1 MPDQAPE
8 AAQLVASVED
18 QVRVDAAPLVTLAGL
33 ALIDSVAAWALTAH
47 TSAMTG
53 SAAMRNRANKF
64 FLREIE
70 IGFITVHFL
79 KFIGVEM
86 DQMRCKKECC
96 SLSACA

>member
-1 MPDQAPE
+1 MPDHAPE

-18 QVRVDAAPLVTLAGL
+18 QVRVDAAPVLTLKGL
-33 ALIDSVAAWALTAH
+33 ALMESVAAWATLH
-47 TSAMTG
+47 SAMTG
-53 SAAMRNRANKF
+53 SAAIRNRANKF